1 MNTNNV
7 TSATA
12 VAGPALSAW
21 LGSTFARKCR
31 RPKCNGDMLPGV
43 AMGQTF
49 TGMAD
54 FPGREV
60 VTMSPGGPGVIV
72 QCLKCNACGHSVA
85 A

>member
-1 MNTNNV
+1 MTEDTTPPV
-7 TSATA
+7 PSKP
-12 VAGPALSAW
+12 VVEPVQCYGRQ
-21 LGSTFARKCR
+21 RKCR

-72 QCLKCNACGHSVA
+72 QCLKCNRCGYSVSA
-85 A
+85 